1 MLARYQKYDKFY
13 IILQLVFYI
22 HILIKFFK
30 CIKNSCII
38 LLYQKLM

>member
-13 IILQLVFYI
+13 IILQLIFYI
-22 HILIKFFK
+22 HILKFFK